1 MTLVA
6 WVEPAGTSGC
16 TTLSLVAASSLPEG
30 QPVVF
35 AEGDPS
41 GGDLAAWAELGE
53 TPGWATAVAGGDRSW
68 AGLCSHL
75 QQLPSGLSV
84 LCAPTRGR
92 VARGVVREAAARFGP
107 VLGSMPD
114 VLVVADCG
122 RLGDD
127 HLPAWL
133 VPASLVVLL
142 VRQAPSSAPAT
153 LARVDRAGE
162 ALQRLAAATAP
173 VGVVVV
179 GARPYD
185 PPELVAA
192 IGGEL
197 FGVLPEDP
205 IGAGL
210 ASGAWT
216 VGRGASRSA
225 LARAARPLGA
235 RLAELVAAGPSVVR
249 LEPRSGAAG

>member
-1 MTLVA
+1 MTVVA
-6 WVEPAGTSGC
+6 WVVPAGTSGC
-16 TTLSLVAASSLPEG
+16 TTSSLVAASSLPEG

-35 AEGDPS
+35 AECDAS

-53 TPGWATAVAGGDRSW
+53 TPGWATAIAGGDRSW
-68 AGLCSHL
+68 AGLCTHF

-84 LCAPTRGR
+84 LCAPTRAR
-92 VARGVVREAAARFGP
+92 MARGVVGEAAARFGP
-107 VLGSMPD
+107 ALGSMAD

-122 RLGDD
+122 RVGGDQ
-127 HLPAWL
+127 LPAW
-133 VPASLVVLL
+133 VAPASLVLLL
-142 VRQAPSSAPAT
+142 VRQAPSSVGAT
-153 LARVDRAGE
+153 VARVDRAGE
-162 ALQRLAAATAP
+162 ALERLAAGSAP

-179 GARPYD
+179 GSRPYD
-185 PPELVAA
+185 PAELVAA

-235 RLAELVAAGPSVVR
+235 RLAELLAAGASVVR